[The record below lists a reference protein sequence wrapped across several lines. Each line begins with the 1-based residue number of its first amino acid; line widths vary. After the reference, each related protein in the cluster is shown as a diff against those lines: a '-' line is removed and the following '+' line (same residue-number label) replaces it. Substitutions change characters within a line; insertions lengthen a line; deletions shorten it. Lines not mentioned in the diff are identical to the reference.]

1 MFKLQNECYIF
12 SSYIKMDSTPTD
24 GTSIKYMQKQP
35 SEIQYRTSIDSKD
48 LKMARAV
55 LLLVMLLEQ

>member
-1 MFKLQNECYIF
+1 
-12 SSYIKMDSTPTD
+12 MDSTPTD

-55 LLLVMLLEQ
+55 LLIVMLLEQ